1 MRRHALS
8 LPPSL
13 LPRVKRRRNDD
24 SCPCSPTISP
34 SLHLVRHSL
43 ATSENHGTINVLF
56 RVRFRPASI
65 PRPVVFF
72 PPPVKPCPV
81 KRTLK
86 IKTLAR
92 LLFHLLEFSRD
103 SRNSFF
109 PSSSSP
115 FPSSLSS
122 SPSLLSFFL
131 RLSKIKRCTATDEL
145 AFSS

>member
-8 LPPSL
+8 LPPPPSL

-86 IKTLAR
+86 IKILAR
-92 LLFHLLEFSRD
+92 LPFSPSRIFSRF
-103 SRNSFF
+103 SKLLFSFF
-109 PSSSSP
+109 FFSFSFFFFFFFFSFSSLFLPSS
-115 FPSSLSS
+115 
-122 SPSLLSFFL
+122 
-131 RLSKIKRCTATDEL
+131 K
-145 AFSS
+145 